1 MTNEE
6 ENRFPLPSLDN
17 SGIWRCKEL
26 PSYQRFMKLCEECD
40 YVYFNGLIGVYDKRR
55 NEIVVQTSF
64 MIEYLQIDKCSGVFD
79 GEYWIIT
86 DDKKPPYSKPWRIKF
101 LKIMK

>member
-17 SGIWRCKEL
+17 SGIWRRKEL

-40 YVYFNGLIGVYDKRR
+40 YVYFNGLIGFYDKRR
-55 NEIVVQTSF
+55 REIVAQSPF
-64 MIEYLQIDKCSGVFD
+64 INEYIQIDNCEGEFD
-79 GEYWIIT
+79 GEYWLIT
-86 DDKKPPYSKPWRIKF
+86 DGKKPNSKPWRIQF